1 MIMTHKNARSPH
13 SDITASL
20 QIKNTI
26 IGAAQRW
33 VGSGQNLAIEQQTG
47 IGRQDS
53 NNHYESE
60 KLEKHNWSLKKQ
72 SEGKK
77 MYITFSNVGATVKWK
92 L

>member
-47 IGRQDS
+47 IGRQLCLGLGNVERS
-53 NNHYESE
+53 W
-60 KLEKHNWSLKKQ
+60 LSL
-72 SEGKK
+72 
-77 MYITFSNVGATVKWK
+77 VKRGR
-92 L
+92 